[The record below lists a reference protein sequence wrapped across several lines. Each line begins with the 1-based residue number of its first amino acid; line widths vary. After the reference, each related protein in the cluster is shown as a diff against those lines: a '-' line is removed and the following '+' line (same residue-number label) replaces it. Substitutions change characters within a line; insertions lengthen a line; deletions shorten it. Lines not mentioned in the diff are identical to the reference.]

1 LREEEEEEEE
11 EREEAAAEIINKLS
25 LQLLMEVLASTI
37 HVQYLNL
44 ELTPQM
50 ITKRSGAPARTYSRT
65 LYCLSKRFM
74 LIESGGTSIDVSAEL
89 PLS

>member
-1 LREEEEEEEE
+1 MREEEEEEEE
-11 EREEAAAEIINKLS
+11 ELEEAAVEIINKLS
-25 LQLLMEVLASTI
+25 LQLLMEVL
-37 HVQYLNL
+37 VPYMYQYLNL

-50 ITKRSGAPARTYSRT
+50 ITKRSGATARTYSRT